1 MLFAPRLEI
10 FEPED
15 NATLHYT
22 EILIAGR
29 TGQNL
34 NVWVAGKIFQSDE
47 KGIFEGSLTLDPGL
61 NQIGISVRDR
71 FGNETRKILRII
83 VK

>member
-47 KGIFEGSLTLDPGL
+47 KGIFEGNLTLDPGF
-61 NQIGISVRDR
+61 NQIGISVSDR
-71 FGNETRKILRII
+71 FGNETRKVLHIF